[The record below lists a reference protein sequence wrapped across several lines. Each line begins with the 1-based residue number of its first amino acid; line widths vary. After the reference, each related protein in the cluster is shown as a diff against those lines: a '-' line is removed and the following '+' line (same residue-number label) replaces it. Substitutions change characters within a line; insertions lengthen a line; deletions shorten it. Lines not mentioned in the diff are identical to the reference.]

1 MVLLVVALLTA
12 VIVDFSF
19 NTRLDSRIAANVRD
33 SLIAASLARSGYEMA
48 LTILMEDANAPAASA
63 VGESSDPVSAI
74 LDRARQQAG
83 AEGAS
88 AGSAGA
94 IDSVDSLQEA
104 WARMD
109 LLQIPLEEDQDL
121 KVQVEDLGGKINLNA
136 IIIRGQDG
144 AAVLNRPVF
153 EQLTTLLDQALAGL
167 ERGNGQDPEELSGE
181 EIAYAIA
188 DWVDGDEIR
197 LADGAFEDQ
206 VYNSLS
212 DAYSSKNGPFDSV
225 AELQLVEGVDDALF
239 AVIRDALTVYPFSGG
254 GGTNNNTAPARVL
267 KSIRVRENRAI
278 DSPEPLSEESVTR
291 LLEARN
297 GGIAIRSKSELRDLL
312 GLDAAAIFTPE
323 IAYGSSYFS
332 VEAVGKVKET
342 MRRIRSA
349 VNRGESGPVVLYWR
363 VE

>member
-63 VGESSDPVSAI
+63 VGESSDPVSAL
-74 LDRARQQAG
+74 LDRARRQASTG
-83 AEGAS
+83 GAS
-88 AGSAGA
+88 AGSPGN

-181 EIAYAIA
+181 EI
-188 DWVDGDEIR
+188 
-197 LADGAFEDQ
+197 GAFEDQ

-254 GGTNNNTAPARVL
+254 GGININTAPARVL